1 MNTLAGSN
9 SLPGDLILRA
19 QQRLIRQGD
28 DVPESPG
35 VARGGVHRLCAGA
48 VLVREAVA
56 LYLSE
61 DAAARFERRA
71 VVRDSD
77 YIRRIGSQVG
87 LDPATVGGVV
97 IVNDRLLQQARLSG
111 MLAYL
116 DRLRAPETA
125 SGPTACAAGAACR

>member
-1 MNTLAGSN
+1 MNTQAASN
-9 SLPGDLILRA
+9 SLPDALVLRA
-19 QQRLIRQGD
+19 RQRLNRQG

-35 VARGGVHRLCAGA
+35 DACGGMRWLCAGA

-56 LYLSE
+56 MYWSE

-71 VVRDSD
+71 VVLDSD
-77 YIRRIGSQVG
+77 YIRRTGSQVG

-97 IVNDRLLQQARLSG
+97 IVNDRLSRQARLSG

-116 DRLRAPETA
+116 DQLRAPETG
-125 SGPTACAAGAACR
+125 SGPTACAADSACR